1 MMLGALGHTVV
12 DVAEGSEAL
21 RRLHGG
27 ERFDLVLS
35 DLAMPG
41 MNGWEIIQRVKD
53 GWPGVR
59 VAIMTGAPGTLAE
72 QRESVATVILKP
84 VTLEDLR
91 QALRSVSPQN

>member
-41 MNGWEIIQRVKD
+41 MNGWEVIRRVKD
-53 GWPGVR
+53 GWPGLR
-59 VAIMTGAPGTLAE
+59 VAIITGTPGALAE
-72 QRESVATVILKP
+72 QRECVETVILKP
-84 VTLEDLR
+84 VTFEDLR
-91 QALRSVSPQN
+91 QGLQSVSPPN